1 MTRKEW
7 PAVMQ
12 RIADEKVS
20 LSTAKN
26 ANYAGEDN
34 AWANFDLVEIVTHGK
49 ITREQGIFV
58 RMIDK
63 MSRLGSLL
71 FDGQDQVGE
80 AVQDTVKDLAI
91 YADILY
97 ASLNEDELSEEPLPT
112 EEDLTKEDESTILAA
127 MRQFFASKS

>member
-1 MTRKEW
+1 
-7 PAVMQ
+7 MQ
-12 RIADEKVS
+12 KIADEKIA
-20 LSTAKN
+20 LSSAKN

-63 MSRLGSLL
+63 VSRLGSLL
-71 FDGQDQVGE
+71 FDGEDQVGE
-80 AVQDTVKDLAI
+80 AVTDTVKDLAI

-97 ASLNEDELSEEPLPT
+97 ASLHEDSLIVQDVLPVEEA
-112 EEDLTKEDESTILAA
+112 DNKAVILDSL
-127 MRQFFASKS
+127 RKFFASRQDQ